1 MSPLKKKRLLV
12 AGTKKSYQ
20 LPGKEG
26 PRGGSPP
33 NQGAAPLKPRRAF
46 FSKLRSASLTSIGRR
61 FCMSCLFL
69 QLAFNKAHYV

>member
-12 AGTKKSYQ
+12 AGTKKSCQ

-33 NQGAAPLKPRRAF
+33 NQGAGPLKPRGAF
-46 FSKLRSASLTSIGRR
+46 FFFQNFAAPR
-61 FCMSCLFL
+61 
-69 QLAFNKAHYV
+69 